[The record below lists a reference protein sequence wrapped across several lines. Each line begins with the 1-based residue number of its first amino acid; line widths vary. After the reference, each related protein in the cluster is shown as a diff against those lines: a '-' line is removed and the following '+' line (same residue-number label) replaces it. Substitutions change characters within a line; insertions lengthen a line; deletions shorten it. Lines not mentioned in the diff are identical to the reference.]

1 MKINQINNN
10 TNMNNNNINSLN
22 RDDDENY
29 KLLPSP

>member
-1 MKINQINNN
+1 MKLNQINNN
-10 TNMNNNNINSLN
+10 INMNNNINSLN